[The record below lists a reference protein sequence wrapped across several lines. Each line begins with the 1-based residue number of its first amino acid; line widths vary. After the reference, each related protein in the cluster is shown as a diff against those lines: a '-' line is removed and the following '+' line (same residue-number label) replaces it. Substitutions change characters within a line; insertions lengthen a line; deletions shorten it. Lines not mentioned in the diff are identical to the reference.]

1 MSGFEWLSA
10 SAGSAGGASVLPVW
24 AAGALA
30 ALLCFAGVHAFTR
43 AARTGRRSLPWRV
56 ALLLVGGGLMW
67 VVTDSLG
74 GRDRSTARNVLEAR
88 MTELTL
94 RAIAPGSPLACLDTV
109 ANETIEAGCE
119 KTLFAN
125 PQTLAAAVAYA
136 EARLNLL
143 ADAVEVVARDRS
155 YEPSIERLRRSLE
168 ADRSQHRHSVH
179 EGA

>member
-74 GRDRSTARNVLEAR
+74 GRDRSTARNVLEA
-88 MTELTL
+88 TL
-94 RAIAPGSPLACLDTV
+94 WHGG
-109 ANETIEAGCE
+109 EA
-119 KTLFAN
+119 
-125 PQTLAAAVAYA
+125 
-136 EARLNLL
+136 
-143 ADAVEVVARDRS
+143 
-155 YEPSIERLRRSLE
+155 
-168 ADRSQHRHSVH
+168 
-179 EGA
+179 EGARQQVLKMSRQERQALIKFVESL